1 MQPFYT
7 DYLNN
12 LEELHEDILQNI
24 SDLPHEAFDWRP
36 FKGGNSLS
44 VLIVHLVG
52 AERYWFSDFVA
63 GVPSGR
69 DRESEFKVKNLKL
82 EELSLRLQESR
93 SFGAQVLDNLNLD
106 DLAKKRMSLRSD
118 HEVSV
123 AWALEHTLKHTAIH
137 LGHIQITR
145 QLWDIHKQD

>member
-1 MQPFYT
+1 MQPYFA
-7 DYLNN
+7 DCLNN
-12 LEELHEDILQNI
+12 LKELHEDILNAI
-24 SDLPHEAFDWRP
+24 DGLPQEALDWLP
-36 FKGGNSLS
+36 IDSANSLS

-69 DRESEFKVKNLKL
+69 DRESEFKVKNL
-82 EELSLRLQESR
+82 ELGNLTSRLRDSW
-93 SFGAQVLDNLNLD
+93 SFAAQVLEALHVN
-106 DLAKKRMSLRSD
+106 DLETIRPSFR
-118 HEVSV
+118 HEHDVSI

-145 QLWDIHKQD
+145 QLWDMQTQD